1 VLRRLHSLPGLV
13 FALLLGVTAMSGVA
27 LSVLPALDKAS
38 VAPIPASL
46 NVAELAGA
54 IAARRPAVDRIVVR
68 PSGAVT
74 ASFGDAEGG
83 VDVVDPATGASLG
96 PYQVAQTARWLTD
109 LHRAFLAGDEGRP
122 IAAAAAVAMLVLA
135 LSGAILLARR
145 AGSWRAM
152 LRPMRGRPAQR
163 WHSELGRAAV
173 VGLAFSALTGLW
185 MSAGTFGLLPEPAS
199 THAAVTPTAGAPAPV
214 ATLAGLRAVSA
225 TKLRE
230 LSFPAAEDP
239 ADVFVLR
246 TDAGEASIDRATGTV
261 LSFSPVTTWDRITE
275 VIVMLHTGRGAWA
288 LGLVLGLCAAGV
300 PALAG
305 SGVVIWWRRRA
316 GSMSVKA
323 SVPAG
328 DADTIILVGSEG
340 GATWGFAS
348 TLQASLSRAGHRVHV
363 SAMDEL
369 SADHLWAERL
379 LVLTATAG
387 DGAAPASA
395 QIFLERLDRLAGSIP
410 VAVLGFGD
418 RTFPRFCGYA
428 QRVAEALD
436 RKGWPELL
444 PPKRIDRQSAQE
456 FAAWGRD
463 LGTAMGCELDL
474 QHRAELPP
482 LTTLALVEREDYGAA
497 VGAPVTILRFAAA
510 SQRSGKGGRLPGF
523 APGDLVGIVP
533 PGEAM
538 PRFYSLASASA
549 DGVLEICVRLCPGGA
564 CSTFLHGLEPGG
576 RIQAFI
582 RENPAFR
589 PSLGLAPLILIGAGA
604 GVGPLA
610 GFVRANAEGRPVHL
624 YFGGRSPASDFLYE
638 HEFAQHLAERRLTS
652 LRTAFSRSP
661 DPAYVQDR
669 LAADAPHLREL
680 IRHGAQVLV
689 CGGRDMAQAVSRTL
703 DPILHPLGTDL
714 ATLRSAGRYVEDV
727 Y

>member
-1 VLRRLHSLPGLV
+1 MLRRLHSLPGLV
-13 FALLLGVTAMSGVA
+13 FALLVAVTAVSGVA
-27 LSVLPALDKAS
+27 LSVLPALDMAS
-38 VAPIPASL
+38 TAPIPAGVS
-46 NVAELAGA
+46 VADLAGA
-54 IAARRPAVDRIVVR
+54 IAARRPAVDGIVVR

-74 ASFGDAEGG
+74 ASFGDDQGG
-83 VDVVDPATGASLG
+83 VEVVDPATGASLG
-96 PYQVAQTARWLTD
+96 PYRISETTRWLTD
-109 LHRAFLAGDEGRP
+109 LHRAFLAGDSGRLL
-122 IAAAAAVAMLVLA
+122 AAAAALAMLVLA

-145 AGSWRAM
+145 AGSWRSM
-152 LRPMRGRPAQR
+152 LRPMKGRPAQR
-163 WHSELGRAAV
+163 LHSELGRAAV
-173 VGLAFSALTGLW
+173 LGLAFSALTGLW
-185 MSAGTFGLLPEPAS
+185 MSASTFGLLPEAAS
-199 THAAVTPTAGAPAPV
+199 TQAAMTSTAGAPAAP
-214 ATLAGLRAVSA
+214 AALSALRAVPLSD
-225 TKLRE
+225 LRE
-230 LSFPAAEDP
+230 ISFPAADDP
-239 ADVFVLR
+239 SDVFVLR
-246 TDAGEASIDRATGTV
+246 TSAGEASIDRVTGTV
-261 LSFSPVTTWDRITE
+261 LSFAPASVWDRIMD

-288 LGLVLGLCAAGV
+288 LGLVLGLCATGV

-305 SGVVIWWRRRA
+305 TGLVIWWRRRA
-316 GSMSVKA
+316 GSASVTA
-323 SVPAG
+323 SVPAM
-328 DADTIILVGSEG
+328 DADTVILVGSEG

-348 TLQASLSRAGHRVHV
+348 TLQASLSRAGRRVHV
-363 SAMDEL
+363 AAMNDL
-369 SADHLWAERL
+369 SPNHFRAERL

-387 DGAAPASA
+387 DGAAPSSA
-395 QIFLERLDRLAGSIP
+395 TAFLEKLDRITGSIP

-428 QRVAEALD
+428 EAVAEALE
-436 RKGWPELL
+436 RKGWPQLL
-444 PPKRIDRQSAQE
+444 PTKRIDRQSAQE

-463 LGTAMGCELDL
+463 LGAAMGCDLDL

-482 LTTLALVEREDYGAA
+482 LTTLELVEREDYGAA
-497 VGAPVTILRFAAA
+497 VGAPVAILRFAAA
-510 SQRSGKGGRLPGF
+510 SRKSGKSGRLPGF
-523 APGDLVGIVP
+523 APGDLVGVVP
-533 PGEAM
+533 PGDAM
-538 PRFYSLASASA
+538 PRFYSLASDSA
-549 DGVLEICVRLCPGGA
+549 DGVLEICVRLRPGGA
-564 CSTFLHGLEPGG
+564 CSTFLHGLEPAG

-589 PSLGLAPLILIGAGA
+589 PSIGRSPLILIGAGA

-638 HEFAQHLAERRLTS
+638 HELAQHLAERRLTS
-652 LRTAFSRSP
+652 LRTAFSRAP